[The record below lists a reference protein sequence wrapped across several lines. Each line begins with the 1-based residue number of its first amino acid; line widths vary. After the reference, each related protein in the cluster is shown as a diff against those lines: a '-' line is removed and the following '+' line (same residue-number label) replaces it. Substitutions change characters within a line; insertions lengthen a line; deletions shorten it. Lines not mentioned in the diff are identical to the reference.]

1 MRARA
6 RSLPCLGGVG
16 AGFVSLLCFAGAAR
30 DQRIAPETRLC
41 VLARAQILHPTLARD
56 EDDLFAVPFV
66 FVAADFTFVLD
77 DLVFHARKEVGPV
90 VVIVLRP
97 AVERMIVALGALQ
110 ARAEEHLR
118 RRFGARGGIAVGAV
132 KVRRGTAVG
141 AAAGSDEFA
150 HEFVQR
156 LVFGDALANPMV
168 EVL

>member
-1 MRARA
+1 MLLSTTFCYLFFFFNDTATTEIYTL
-6 RSLPCLGGVG
+6 SLHDALPIC
-16 AGFVSLLCFAGAAR
+16 
-30 DQRIAPETRLC
+30 
-41 VLARAQILHPTLARD
+41 D
-56 EDDLFAVPFV
+56 EDDLLTIPFV

-118 RRFGARGGIAVGAV
+118 RRFGARGGIAVGTV
-132 KVRRGTAVG
+132 EIRRGTAVG

-156 LVFGDALANPMV
+156 LFFDDALANPMM
-168 EVL
+168 EVLHAFLVERMGFDAQEV